1 MTKNK
6 LSKIF
11 ENSKFKA
18 AGTLIALL
26 LFTLVS
32 GLTVFAE
39 ECPSNLV
46 LTANPSQFNLGDA
59 NSKIKLQI
67 SPPGTPLDVWKNYTN
82 ATLSLPAGL
91 VNLSDTFKSLL
102 PPFALTS
109 HQYSVNSTAAG
120 SYTANISVFNDSGL
134 ECTKSVNVS
143 VVNVK
148 NVSLGIFVSDLTT
161 LKINQ
166 AASINVTL
174 NSSGTDPAFNIDENM
189 DSVFINETRVIPSVA
204 GGSLNVSTY
213 TFTPNSCGTNKLITA
228 YARNFDDGA
237 GNIFPTISA
246 SDTFDVIGSDLT
258 VLDVALSSLTPVAG
272 TSITAVATV
281 KNENGTG
288 TDSAVNGKVTFYY
301 DIVQDAN
308 KIAEAN
314 VAGSNGSNVSVNA
327 EASANT
333 TWTVTTAGSHTVI
346 AVVSADNECPTSN
359 NQRSSLTL
367 TASAAPIA
375 ETPPSPSGGGGSSGG
390 TSAGTIISVSKEGP
404 SSATKFFVVAAGTSA
419 NVRVIDSRIPV
430 TLLQIDVANR
440 VADVEVSVT
449 KLDKEPADKIA
460 EGTGKVYSY
469 LKVDTVNLED
479 KDVSKAVFRFKVEKA
494 WIEQNNYKQEEVVL
508 ARFNDGKWNS
518 LSTVVLLTED
528 KYITYGAESPG
539 FSTFAIL
546 ARNAEEKVAA
556 SGEKKEEKIEEKKE
570 PEVKP
575 IEEKEEKAEEKKP
588 EVKQGE
594 SSVSNNAIT
603 GAVVALK
610 DTFVGRHPAAV
621 GTVFA
626 VLVALVVLSL
636 WHKRMGSKGNSVKAA
651 SRSKTTGKEKKGNKR
666 KR

>member
-6 LSKIF
+6 LSKILNF
-11 ENSKFKA
+11 SGSKFKIA
-18 AGTLIALL
+18 STLIALL
-26 LFTLVS
+26 LFILVS
-32 GLTVFAE
+32 GLTVFAA
-39 ECPSNLV
+39 ECPSNLI
-46 LTANPSQFNLGDA
+46 LTANPSQFALGDA

-82 ATLSLPAGL
+82 ATLSLPVGL

-120 SYTANISVFNDSGL
+120 SYTANVSVFNDSGL

-166 AASINVTL
+166 IASINVTL
-174 NSSGTDPAFNIDENM
+174 NSSGTDPALNVDENM
-189 DSVFINETRVIPSVA
+189 DSVFINETRIIPSVA

-237 GNIFPTISA
+237 GNVFPTISA

-258 VLDVALSSLTPVAG
+258 VLDVSLSSLTPQAG
-272 TSITAVATV
+272 NSITATATV
-281 KNENGTG
+281 KNENGT
-288 TDSAVNGKVTFYY
+288 DIAVNGKVTFYY
-301 DIVQDAN
+301 DTVQSAN
-308 KIAEAN
+308 KIAEVDVSGN
-314 VAGSNGSNVSVNA
+314 TTNNVSVNA

-333 TWTVTTAGSHTVI
+333 TWTVTTAGNHVII
-346 AVVSADNECPTSN
+346 AVASSDNECPTSN

-367 TASAAPIA
+367 TASAVPVV
-375 ETPPSPSGGGGSSGG
+375 ETTPPSSGGGGNSGG
-390 TSAGTIISVSKEGP
+390 TSAGTIVSVSKEGP

-440 VADVEVSVT
+440 VADVEVSIT
-449 KLDKEPADKIA
+449 KLDKDPANKIA

-469 LKVDTVNLED
+469 LKVNTVNFED

-494 WIEQNNYKQEEVVL
+494 WIEQNNYKPEEVVL

-528 KYITYGAESPG
+528 KYITYSAESPG

-546 ARNAEEKVAA
+546 ARNADEKVAA
-556 SGEKKEEKIEEKKE
+556 SGEKKEDKVEEKKE
-570 PEVKP
+570 PEVKL
-575 IEEKEEKAEEKKP
+575 IEKKEEKAEEEKAEEEKP
-588 EVKQGE
+588 KIKQGE
-594 SSVSNNAIT
+594 SSVNNAIT
-603 GAVVALK
+603 GAVIALK
-610 DTFVGRHPAAV
+610 DTFVGKHLAAV
-621 GTVFA
+621 GIVFA

-636 WHKRMGSKGNSVKAA
+636 GYKRMGSKGNFVKA
-651 SRSKTTGKEKKGNKR
+651 KNGKKKR
-666 KR
+666 